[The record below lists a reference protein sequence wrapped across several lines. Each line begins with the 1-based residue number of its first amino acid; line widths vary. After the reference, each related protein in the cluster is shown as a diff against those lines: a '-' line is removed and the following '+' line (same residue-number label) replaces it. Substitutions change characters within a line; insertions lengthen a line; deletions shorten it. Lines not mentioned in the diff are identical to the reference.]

1 MGGLTSP
8 RDAVLRL
15 GTATLYRMRAEGVDA
30 SLPPLFLVPSM
41 INRAYVLDLREGAS
55 LAAAVASASP
65 RRAVY
70 LLDWGIPED
79 EDRYTNWDEVIA
91 KLARFA
97 RAVRRHAGARKIA
110 VLGYCMGGTLS
121 SIYAALNP
129 EEVCA
134 LIDLAGPIDFSHA
147 GLLGELVDAKHFD
160 ASAIVSAGNLAATQ
174 MQSGF
179 LALRPTGSIAKWVGF
194 ADKAHDEL
202 SREAF
207 FSLEEWASDN
217 IPFPGAAYE
226 TYIGD
231 LYQKN
236 ALVKGEHRVLGE
248 RVDLGRIKCP
258 VMVVVAERDAIC
270 PKEAATALLA
280 HVGSKTTKVM
290 SIPGGHVGAVVG
302 SRAQK
307 VLYPGISEW
316 LAEVAGPRASA
327 VATA

>member
-8 RDAVLRL
+8 RDAVLSL
-15 GTATLYRMRAEGVDA
+15 GTATLYRIRSEGVDA
-30 SLPPLFLVPSM
+30 SLPPLLLVPSM

-55 LAAAVASASP
+55 LAAALASATP

-79 EDRYTNWDEVIA
+79 EDRYTTWDEVVA
-91 KLARFA
+91 RLARFA
-97 RAVRRHAGARKIA
+97 RAARRHAGAKKLA
-110 VLGYCMGGTLS
+110 VLGYCMGGTLA
-121 SIYAALNP
+121 SIHAALHP
-129 EEVCA
+129 SEVAA
-134 LIDLAGPIDFSHA
+134 LVDLAGPIDFSKA
-147 GLLGELVDAKHFD
+147 GLLGDLVDAKHFD
-160 ASAIVSAGNLAATQ
+160 AKAVVAAGNVGPSQ

-179 LALRPTGSIAKWVGF
+179 LALRPTGSVAKWVGF
-194 ADKAHDEL
+194 ADKAHDEA

-236 ALVKGEHRVLGE
+236 ALVRGEHYACGE
-248 RVDLGRIKCP
+248 RVDLRRIQCP
-258 VMVVVAERDAIC
+258 VLVVVAERDAIC
-270 PKEAATALLA
+270 PKEAATALLE
-280 HVGSKTTKVM
+280 HVGSRTGKVLAV
-290 SIPGGHVGAVVG
+290 PGGHVGAVVG

-307 VLYPGISEW
+307 VLYPAIAEW
-316 LAEVAGPRASA
+316 LGEVAGHRTSA